1 MKQALKTCL
10 PLGEGGC
17 ERSEQTE
24 GGNKALDSYYRERN
38 VKLVPVAKNNRK
50 NMTPQERHL
59 WYCYLSKHRFH
70 WQRQRVI
77 SGFIVDFYCHAA
89 KLVIEI
95 DGNQHYTEQG
105 IAYDTERTQVLQGY
119 GLKVLRYTNQQLECN
134 FQEVCWDIERNLLP
148 MTP

>member
-1 MKQALKTCL
+1 MLKTCL

-17 ERSEQTE
+17 EQSEQTE
-24 GGNKALDSYYRERN
+24 GGNKAMDSYYKERN
-38 VKLVPVAKNNRK
+38 AKLVPIAKNNRK

-95 DGNQHYTEQG
+95 DGKQHYTEQG

-119 GLKVLRYTNQQLECN
+119 GLKVLRYTNQQLVDN
-134 FQEVCWDIERNLLP
+134 FQEVCWDIEKNLQQ
-148 MTP
+148 

>member
-1 MKQALKTCL
+1 M
-10 PLGEGGC
+10 
-17 ERSEQTE
+17 
-24 GGNKALDSYYRERN
+24 DSYYKERN
-38 VKLVPVAKNNRK
+38 AKLVPIAKNNRK

-95 DGNQHYTEQG
+95 DGKQHYTEQG
-105 IAYDTERTQVLQGY
+105 IAYDMERTQVLQEY
-119 GLKVLRYTNQQLECN
+119 GLKVLRYTNQQLEDN
-134 FQEVCWDIERNLLP
+134 FQEVCWDIERNLQQ
-148 MTP
+148 